1 VLKLLA
7 NLVHEPMSGRANGV
21 VNNMAYGIVNG
32 KDQSIVISKDLAKSF
47 QYVWQKSVC
56 RSYRD
61 VHCLFILVVPAYDFL
76 AISYLISN
84 LILCLAKISVSK
96 FQK

>member
-1 VLKLLA
+1 MEINQYLSLVDALRSKAPQFAKGPLKLFDLIEQK
-7 NLVHEPMSGRANGV
+7 LGFCSGVKTFGKAGARAN
-21 VNNMAYGIVNG
+21 
-32 KDQSIVISKDLAKSF
+32 
-47 QYVWQKSVC
+47 VW
-56 RSYRD
+56 
-61 VHCLFILVVPAYDFL
+61 HDFL